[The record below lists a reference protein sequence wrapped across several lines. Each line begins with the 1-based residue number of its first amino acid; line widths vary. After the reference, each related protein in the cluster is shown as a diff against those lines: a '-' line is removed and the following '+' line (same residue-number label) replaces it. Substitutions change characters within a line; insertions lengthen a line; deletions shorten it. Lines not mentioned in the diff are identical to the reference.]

1 MASFLTGILHS
12 FSHTPDVTLA
22 YVSTGSYAKSQFLR
36 NELATVLVPLPE
48 DSQNFPFCLH

>member
-36 NELATVLVPLPE
+36 NKLATVLVPLPE
-48 DSQNFPFCLH
+48 DSQNFPFCLN